1 MANTGKDNVGGWTP
15 FDDYALLITILFAVL
30 LWWLWVIGLG
40 PQHPNP
46 PNP

>member
-1 MANTGKDNVGGWTP
+1 VANQGNDGGARWTP

-40 PQHPNP
+40 PQHLGGAG
-46 PNP
+46 

>member
-1 MANTGKDNVGGWTP
+1 MAKTDNGGGGRWTA

-40 PQHPNP
+40 PQHPGGTG
-46 PNP
+46 